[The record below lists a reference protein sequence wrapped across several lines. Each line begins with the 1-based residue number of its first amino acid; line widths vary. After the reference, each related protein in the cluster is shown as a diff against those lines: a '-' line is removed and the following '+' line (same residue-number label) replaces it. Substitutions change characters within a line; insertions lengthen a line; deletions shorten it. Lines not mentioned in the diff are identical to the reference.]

1 MNRKCGFTLAEILV
15 TLGIIGVVAAL
26 TAPALVNNTRNAQI
40 GPTLANVKTTIENA
54 NKAIIYEEG
63 VDSLA
68 DLLTSAGSYNMNN
81 KYQEYLLK
89 QVRGSASIA
98 MNDNSFDSKWT
109 TYDGTDYSG
118 FAARLSQICG
128 NMFVFSDSITL
139 YIWSGTGVYG
149 ARGGFGGSLLYVYVD
164 INGAKVKPNT
174 IGKDIFTFILDRN
187 GTLVPMGSSTL
198 AWLLGNE
205 DYSYDN
211 DGSTYACNSSKV
223 GLGTGCAGSIF
234 DNDLK
239 VIYQ

>member
-40 GPTLANVKTTIENA
+40 GPTLAKVKTTIENA

-68 DLLTSAGSYNMNN
+68 DLLSAVDSYSKSS

-89 QVRGSASIA
+89 QVRGSSSIA
-98 MNDNSFDSKWT
+98 INNNNFDSEWT
-109 TYDGTDYSG
+109 LYDGTDYSG
-118 FAARLSQICG
+118 FAQRLSNYT
-128 NMFVFSDSITL
+128 NMFLLSDSITL
-139 YIWSGTGVYG
+139 YTWSGTGVFG
-149 ARGGFGGSLLYVYVD
+149 AKGSFGGSLLYVYVD

-187 GTLVPMGSSTL
+187 GTLVPTGSATY
-198 AWLLGNE
+198 AWLTGNE
-205 DYSYDN
+205 ESSYDN
-211 DGSTYACNSSKV
+211 DSGTNVCNSNKV
-223 GLGTGCAGSIF
+223 GTGMGCAGSIF